1 MARSKEVLAGGIRT
15 SDLVS
20 LGVLAQRIS
29 ASEVKAAVADSGRQ
43 SVRRRSLPA
52 EMVVLLCMALW
63 LFRDV
68 SYEDTLDCLI
78 EAWRWLGL
86 PGGDGATK
94 GAISQARTRL
104 GPEPMKILFE
114 RLAVPLATQ
123 DTKGAWYK
131 GRRIVTMDATLFETP
146 DTTDNG
152 KAFGYPSGAHGRGP
166 FPRVRV
172 MALSE
177 ASTHACFA
185 CAIGSYTTS
194 ESKLCRQ
201 FIGALTPNMILLADR
216 NFFGAKAWE
225 QFDAAGAALLWRI
238 QSNAPVKLVQRL
250 ADGSYLGK
258 LTNTKSDFPVRIII
272 YRLEGSEETVRLAT
286 NILDPDQA
294 PAIELARLY
303 PERWEAELVFD
314 EIKSHIS
321 ESRLALR
328 SKKPELVEQEIW
340 GLMLLHWALRDLMH
354 EAAQA
359 HARDPD
365 TISFVKTI
373 RLVKLQ
379 MAKDGSFSP

>member
-1 MARSKEVLAGGIRT
+1 
-15 SDLVS
+15 
-20 LGVLAQRIS
+20 
-29 ASEVKAAVADSGRQ
+29 
-43 SVRRRSLPA
+43 
-52 EMVVLLCMALW
+52 
-63 LFRDV
+63 
-68 SYEDTLDCLI
+68 
-78 EAWRWLGL
+78 
-86 PGGDGATK
+86 
-94 GAISQARTRL
+94 
-104 GPEPMKILFE
+104 
-114 RLAVPLATQ
+114 
-123 DTKGAWYK
+123 
-131 GRRIVTMDATLFETP
+131 
-146 DTTDNG
+146 
-152 KAFGYPSGAHGRGP
+152 
-166 FPRVRV
+166 